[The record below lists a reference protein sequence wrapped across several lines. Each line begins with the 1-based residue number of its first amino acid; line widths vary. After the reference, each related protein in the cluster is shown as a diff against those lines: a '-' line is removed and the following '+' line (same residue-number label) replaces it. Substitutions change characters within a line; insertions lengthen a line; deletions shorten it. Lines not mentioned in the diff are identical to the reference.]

1 MSRRSALTRRHKP
14 RNSQTRSGSTL
25 VVFGWGVTWSK
36 VSRTAIGAA
45 WCRLVEQSQPPGLR
59 LFVDPVVGRLL
70 DPMMTTMASADPM
83 RERLLASFAPGTYGG
98 QVMRTRYIDDV
109 VDYYAED
116 GITQL
121 VILGAGLDTRAFRMP
136 SLAATTVYEADL
148 PAIQHQKRKQ
158 LHGTNPT
165 ARDIRFVPI
174 DFESQSLGDALA
186 AAGLDHGRPALF
198 VWEGVTQYLSEAA
211 VRSTLAYVGGCAPG
225 SAVVFT
231 YILRSSIEGNP
242 WVGWDSELG
251 HRLGSAE
258 PWRFGL
264 DRAELPAFLDG
275 FSLKLT
281 DDVGDADYKTRY
293 LNPIRRHVVVSDAER
308 VALAVV

>member
-1 MSRRSALTRRHKP
+1 MTRSRV
-14 RNSQTRSGSTL
+14 SQTAL
-25 VVFGWGVTWSK
+25 
-36 VSRTAIGAA
+36 GAA

-59 LFVDPVVGRLL
+59 LFVDPVVERLL

-83 RERLLASFAPGTYGG
+83 REQSLARFGPGTYGG

-148 PAIQHQKRKQ
+148 PEIQHLKRKR
-158 LHGTNPT
+158 LHRTPPT
-165 ARDIRFVPI
+165 AREIRFVPI
-174 DFESQSLGDALA
+174 DFERQPLGEALA
-186 AAGLDHGRPALF
+186 AAGLENGRPSLF

-211 VRSTLAYVGGCAPG
+211 VRSTLAFVGESAPG
-225 SAVVFT
+225 SAIAFT
-231 YILRSSIEGNP
+231 YILRSVVEGTP
-242 WVGWDSELG
+242 WVGWDSRL
-251 HRLGSAE
+251 RQSLGSAE

-264 DRAELPAFLDG
+264 DPAELRAFVDG
-275 FSLKLT
+275 FGLRLIE
-281 DDVGDADYKTRY
+281 DVGDAEYQTRY
-293 LNPIRRHVVVSDAER
+293 LNPVRRQLLVSDAER